1 MANVKVAVRV
11 RPLSKRES
19 AEGGRIAV
27 QVDEKVVRITNIKL
41 DGKLDGPGDSREKL
55 MGFGFD
61 YCYWS
66 VDPNDP
72 NYSSQEEKNNLYS
85 RLDMKEL
92 QKNNLYSRVDMK
104 GLQKNN
110 LYSRVDMKGLQKNN
124 PYSRVDMKGLQ
135 KNNPYS
141 RVDMK
146 GLQKNNPNSEV
157 EMKGLQKNNPYSR
170 VDMKGLQIYYYIREI
185 LEVVALI

>member
-72 NYSSQEEKNNLYS
+72 NYSSQEEVSADSFYS
-85 RLDMKEL
+85 IDWLGYGTASPGNFE
-92 QKNNLYSRVDMK
+92 
-104 GLQKNN
+104 
-110 LYSRVDMKGLQKNN
+110 
-124 PYSRVDMKGLQ
+124 
-135 KNNPYS
+135 
-141 RVDMK
+141 
-146 GLQKNNPNSEV
+146 ET
-157 EMKGLQKNNPYSR
+157 
-170 VDMKGLQIYYYIREI
+170 I
-185 LEVVALI
+185 LNVIGHCFRQLLISIN